1 MVVEPALVQPVRA
14 KVYPLFTPLART
26 ASTRL
31 EVVEVAEAVPAGGPM
46 LARVQVKPWSGYV
59 EAYVTSA
66 VFKVRIE
73 PTAEASFAA
82 IRERSRFGIAMAAM
96 IRMIATTISNSINE
110 KPFCLRICT
119 FPLSKVLSSEFLDFV
134 RVS

>member
-26 ASTRL
+26 ASTKPA
-31 EVVEVAEAVPAGGPM
+31 VVEVADAVPAGGPM

-66 VFKVRIE
+66 VFRVRIE
-73 PTAEASFAA
+73 PTADASFAA

-110 KPFCLRICT
+110 KPFCFFIRSPWEILV
-119 FPLSKVLSSEFLDFV
+119 VL
-134 RVS
+134 